1 MDEKPTILI
10 IDDEIKILEIVKTFL
25 ESKGYNVLCAITGE
39 DGLAQFYNFSPV
51 LIFLD
56 LMLPGISGEQ
66 VCQKI
71 RETSS
76 VPIIMLTAKVSEEDL
91 VSGLDYGADDY
102 ITKPFGLKELYA
114 RMEAVLRRTSNKS
127 PLFYQ
132 KNINGLSDLM
142 VDLENRLVFK
152 QSNPVNLT
160 PNEFK
165 LFATLFKYP
174 NKTFTRQELIE
185 FSLGDDFEGFDR
197 AVDSHIKNI
206 RQKIEADPRNPS
218 YIITVHGIGYK
229 FGGH

>member
-1 MDEKPTILI
+1 
-10 IDDEIKILEIVKTFL
+10 
-25 ESKGYNVLCAITGE
+25 
-39 DGLAQFYNFSPV
+39 
-51 LIFLD
+51 
-56 LMLPGISGEQ
+56 
-66 VCQKI
+66 
-71 RETSS
+71 
-76 VPIIMLTAKVSEEDL
+76 
-91 VSGLDYGADDY
+91 
-102 ITKPFGLKELYA
+102 
-114 RMEAVLRRTSNKS
+114 
-127 PLFYQ
+127 
-132 KNINGLSDLM
+132 M